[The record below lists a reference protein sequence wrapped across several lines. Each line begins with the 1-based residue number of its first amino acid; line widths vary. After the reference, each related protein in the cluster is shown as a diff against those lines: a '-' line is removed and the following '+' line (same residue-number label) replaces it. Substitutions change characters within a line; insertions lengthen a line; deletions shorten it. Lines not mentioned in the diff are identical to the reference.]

1 VFKVRKEID
10 SRKFPGPHV
19 IAAGQQLVKKSPG
32 AYMAPSFLEYDGAD
46 DAREQAPHSVS
57 LGADLIKVRLTSQ
70 RALPSSEE
78 LRAIVAEAHRLSR
91 RVAARTDVPAN
102 EAVEGCLRQAISAR
116 TRPRV
121 RYPLLGHSPPLW
133 PKRAADGIAGLHSEC
148 GQRGTSWTSRL
159 SRPIRWA
166 MIDSDVEGRTRA
178 QRAVGYLGDPDFLS
192 IVLSLCGRHANLQ
205 SREDSGK
212 HDRTCFLAGTLCHPG
227 LVVRWRRDLFRSP
240 EKTGTSHRHVVGFCG

>member
-1 VFKVRKEID
+1 MFKVRKEID

-102 EAVEGCLRQAISAR
+102 EAVRR
-116 TRPRV
+116 
-121 RYPLLGHSPPLW
+121 
-133 PKRAADGIAGLHSEC
+133 
-148 GQRGTSWTSRL
+148 RL
-159 SRPIRWA
+159 SSP
-166 MIDSDVEGRTRA
+166 
-178 QRAVGYLGDPDFLS
+178 GYLCSNKAARP
-192 IVLSLCGRHANLQ
+192 VPTAWP
-205 SREDSGK
+205 
-212 HDRTCFLAGTLCHPG
+212 LASTMA
-227 LVVRWRRDLFRSP
+227 
-240 EKTGTSHRHVVGFCG
+240 